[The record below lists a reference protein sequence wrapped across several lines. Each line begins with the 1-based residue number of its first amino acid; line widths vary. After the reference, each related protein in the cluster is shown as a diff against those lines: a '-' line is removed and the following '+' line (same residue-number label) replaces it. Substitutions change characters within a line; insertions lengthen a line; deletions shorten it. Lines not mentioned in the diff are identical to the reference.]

1 MNGWMRYCIDGVLI
15 YCSGVFGWVNEWMDE
30 VLY

>member
-1 MNGWMRYCIDGVLI
+1 MNGWMRYCIDGVVYIVVEYLD
-15 YCSGVFGWVNEWMDE
+15 GDEWMDE